1 MPNPFPGMDP
11 YLEGPLWTTVHTSL
25 VNEIARQLAPK
36 LRPKY
41 LALPQERVVITVPDP
56 IETPSRSRFP
66 DVGVYTSETLPPQGR
81 GAMTVA
87 PLMLNALLPESV
99 PEAYLEIR
107 DVEQRRL
114 VTAIEVLSPSNK
126 RGPGGE
132 AFRKKRQELLAG
144 ESHYVEIDLLRVGER
159 FPLAGPLPSVP
170 YFVFLSRATRRPRVE
185 IWPIPLDQPLPT
197 VPVPLLADD
206 PDVMLDLQQAFQT
219 IYEWYGYDRA
229 ADHDG
234 APPLPLAP
242 EQQAWA
248 DERLRAAGLRP

>member
-11 YLEGPLWTTVHTSL
+11 YLEGPLWPTVHTSL
-25 VNEIARQLAPK
+25 VNEIAHQLAPK

-41 LALPQERVVITVPDP
+41 LALPQERVVVTVPDP
-56 IETPSRSRFP
+56 IETRSSSRFP
-66 DVGVYTSETLPPQGR
+66 DVGVYTSEAMQPHAR
-81 GAMTVA
+81 GAATAA
-87 PLMLNALLPESV
+87 PLMLDALLPESI

-126 RGPGGE
+126 RGPGVQGS
-132 AFRKKRQELLAG
+132 RKKRQEFLSG
-144 ESHYVEIDLLRVGER
+144 EVHYLEIDLLRVGER

-170 YFVFLSRATRRPRVE
+170 YFVFLSRVTRRPRVE

-197 VPVPLLADD
+197 VPVPLLPGD
-206 PDVMLDLQQAFQT
+206 PDVMLDLQQALQT

-229 ADHDG
+229 ADHAG
-234 APPLPLAP
+234 EPPLPLAP

>member
-25 VNEIARQLAPK
+25 VNEICAPTGSR

-41 LALPQERVVITVPDP
+41 LVLPQERVVVTVPDP
-56 IETPSRSRFP
+56 LETRARSRFP
-66 DVGVYTSETLPPQGR
+66 DVGVYTSEATPPQGR
-81 GAMTVA
+81 GAVVIA
-87 PLMLNALLPESV
+87 PLMLDALLPESI
-99 PEAYLEIR
+99 PDCYLEIR
-107 DVEQRRL
+107 DVEERRL
-114 VTAIEVLSPSNK
+114 VTAIEVLSPTNK
-126 RGPGGE
+126 RGPGAE
-132 AFRKKRQELLAG
+132 EFRKKRQELLSG
-144 ESHYVEIDLLRVGER
+144 EAHYLEIDLLRVGER

-197 VPVPLLADD
+197 VPVPLLPGD
-206 PDVMLDLQQAFQT
+206 PDVMLDLQQALQT
-219 IYEWYGYDRA
+219 IYEWYNYERA
-229 ADHDG
+229 ADHAG
-234 APPLPLAP
+234 EPAFPLAP